1 MIGKEITGYKEPI
14 VFKVNGNGAMEERLK
29 LAKLE
34 ATKYKIPSSSISV
47 IKFIGLPMLN
57 QYHKNSVETDPE
69 STHAIVTSVSPI
81 KSIVGEQVFDGG
93 DCRFGVQA
101 SSFDQANMVASFEV
115 TSLSCT
121 DNQGYTYDSGENSSI
136 GFLSELGAPMINSV
150 TIINDEGYL
159 TINPEKNYF
168 IQLHE
173 PIENISKRGISL
185 FGRF

>member
-1 MIGKEITGYKEPI
+1 
-14 VFKVNGNGAMEERLK
+14 
-29 LAKLE
+29 
-34 ATKYKIPSSSISV
+34 
-47 IKFIGLPMLN
+47 
-57 QYHKNSVETDPE
+57 
-69 STHAIVTSVSPI
+69 
-81 KSIVGEQVFDGG
+81 
-93 DCRFGVQA
+93 
-101 SSFDQANMVASFEV
+101 MVASFEV